1 MIEAG
6 GNVLEDLKVMVEL
19 QRVDV
24 QIHEI
29 EKDKERLPR
38 LVEYAGQALR
48 DAQAECDGAEA
59 ALDAANK
66 DKRTRDTELQTEGE
80 HLRKLKLR
88 STEIKTNKEYFAHL
102 KEIEDCQKKIS
113 KIEEESLELME
124 KVEQAEKAFA
134 EKREALT
141 AEQAKFSEAKEKI
154 EGQFK
159 EGDIRLAELKKAR
172 EELLPRLGKE
182 NAVYYNHI
190 IRTFPDSA
198 VVEARDGSCTGCRM
212 TLPPQVFSNVRKGES
227 IVTCNNCRRVLY
239 YKEP

>member
-1 MIEAG
+1 
-6 GNVLEDLKVMVEL
+6 LEDLKVMVEL

-38 LVEYAGQALR
+38 LVENAGHALR
-48 DAQAECDGAEA
+48 ESQAECDGAQA

-102 KEIEDCQKKIS
+102 KEIEDCQKKIT
-113 KIEEESLELME
+113 KLEEESLELME

-134 EKREALT
+134 EKKEALDG
-141 AEQAKFSEAKEKI
+141 EQAKFSEAKENI
-154 EGQFK
+154 EAQFK
-159 EGDIRLAELKKAR
+159 DGDIRLAELKKER

-190 IRTFPDSA
+190 VKTFPDSA

-212 TLPPQVFSNVRKGES
+212 TLPPQIFSNVRKGES
-227 IVTCNNCRRVLY
+227 IIKCNNCRRVLY
-239 YKEP
+239 FKEP

>member
-1 MIEAG
+1 M
-6 GNVLEDLKVMVEL
+6 EDLKVMVEL
-19 QRVDV
+19 QRIDV

-38 LVEYAGQALR
+38 LVANAGQTLR
-48 DAQAECDGAEA
+48 DVQAESDEAQASLDG
-59 ALDAANK
+59 ANK
-66 DKRTRDTELQTEGE
+66 DKRTRDTELQAEGE

-102 KEIEDCQKKIS
+102 KEIEDCQKKIT
-113 KIEEESLELME
+113 KLEEESLELME
-124 KVEQAEKAFA
+124 KVEQAEKALN
-134 EKREALT
+134 EKKEALA

-159 EGDIRLAELKKAR
+159 AGDIRLAELVKAR
-172 EELLPRLGKE
+172 EELLPKLGKE
-182 NAVYYNHI
+182 STVYYTHMI
-190 IRTFPDSA
+190 KTFPDSA